1 MTTNLDLIIKSLQT
15 ELKSR
20 GIQIENETEKPKII
34 NGGNINNAIDLNVNN
49 LQKSQNGIK
58 IKNDERKIK
67 EYIDA
72 CLYNTLMPLKVEI
85 KSSLEKINFRMNN
98 FENELLKINLMNENM
113 RTFNSKLSKIEN
125 DYNILYKNFSKNN
138 TLSVQNKENLENI
151 DKNIKTY
158 MDDTNKEILKLKS
171 NMNNIS
177 QNQKSLESKCNFE
190 EFNNNMINF
199 DKKMIGKINE
209 LYKEKENSLS
219 ILSTNLFTKINDYS
233 VQTDNKLEI
242 IYNSMNEIKQ
252 KLSNAD
258 NNVNLLNDLPA
269 IKEIANN
276 NNKEIESIK
285 SKIEVM
291 SKNDDIK
298 TYKEELENNKND
310 IQVIKTDIEEINN
323 LKNQNNNL
331 NNELNEMKK
340 SMKLLEKKMTTME
353 GNFFNLD
360 GVINDNKKE
369 IIQIKKE
376 KNEIKS
382 NNNFASVNNDI
393 MINEKLNKLNTI
405 IAENNKTITDLE
417 TYFKTKI
424 REQSKVY
431 NENFYNINKRMET
444 FNTEEIKLNEENS
457 KLIGIISKKI
467 IDNTDIIKKVIES
480 DIKVIFEKFEIINRN
495 FKSMNKYRT
504 KINELDKI
512 VKEKMVNVE
521 E

>member
-1 MTTNLDLIIKSLQT
+1 
-15 ELKSR
+15 
-20 GIQIENETEKPKII
+20 
-34 NGGNINNAIDLNVNN
+34 
-49 LQKSQNGIK
+49 
-58 IKNDERKIK
+58 
-67 EYIDA
+67 
-72 CLYNTLMPLKVEI
+72 
-85 KSSLEKINFRMNN
+85 
-98 FENELLKINLMNENM
+98 
-113 RTFNSKLSKIEN
+113 
-125 DYNILYKNFSKNN
+125 
-138 TLSVQNKENLENI
+138 
-151 DKNIKTY
+151 
-158 MDDTNKEILKLKS
+158 
-171 NMNNIS
+171 
-177 QNQKSLESKCNFE
+177 
-190 EFNNNMINF
+190 MINF

-424 REQSKVY
+424 REQSKLY

-480 DIKVIFEKFEIINRN
+480 DIKVIFEKLEIINRN

>member
-1 MTTNLDLIIKSLQT
+1 
-15 ELKSR
+15 
-20 GIQIENETEKPKII
+20 
-34 NGGNINNAIDLNVNN
+34 
-49 LQKSQNGIK
+49 
-58 IKNDERKIK
+58 
-67 EYIDA
+67 
-72 CLYNTLMPLKVEI
+72 
-85 KSSLEKINFRMNN
+85 
-98 FENELLKINLMNENM
+98 
-113 RTFNSKLSKIEN
+113 
-125 DYNILYKNFSKNN
+125 
-138 TLSVQNKENLENI
+138 
-151 DKNIKTY
+151 
-158 MDDTNKEILKLKS
+158 
-171 NMNNIS
+171 
-177 QNQKSLESKCNFE
+177 
-190 EFNNNMINF
+190 
-199 DKKMIGKINE
+199 
-209 LYKEKENSLS
+209 
-219 ILSTNLFTKINDYS
+219 
-233 VQTDNKLEI
+233 
-242 IYNSMNEIKQ
+242 MNEIKQ

-382 NNNFASVNNDI
+382 NNNFASVNNDK

-424 REQSKVY
+424 REQSKLY

>member
-1 MTTNLDLIIKSLQT
+1 
-15 ELKSR
+15 
-20 GIQIENETEKPKII
+20 
-34 NGGNINNAIDLNVNN
+34 
-49 LQKSQNGIK
+49 
-58 IKNDERKIK
+58 
-67 EYIDA
+67 
-72 CLYNTLMPLKVEI
+72 
-85 KSSLEKINFRMNN
+85 
-98 FENELLKINLMNENM
+98 
-113 RTFNSKLSKIEN
+113 
-125 DYNILYKNFSKNN
+125 
-138 TLSVQNKENLENI
+138 
-151 DKNIKTY
+151 
-158 MDDTNKEILKLKS
+158 
-171 NMNNIS
+171 
-177 QNQKSLESKCNFE
+177 
-190 EFNNNMINF
+190 
-199 DKKMIGKINE
+199 
-209 LYKEKENSLS
+209 
-219 ILSTNLFTKINDYS
+219 
-233 VQTDNKLEI
+233 
-242 IYNSMNEIKQ
+242 MNEIKQ

-382 NNNFASVNNDI
+382 KNNFVSVNNDI

-424 REQSKVY
+424 REQSKLY